1 MVHAALVSHTTAIH
15 QFVIHEVDQALH
27 QESPLSAMARDF
39 YALVRLFDEVLKD
52 DYCDGHATLDTIDNQ
67 ELPLSCSFCGACLFL
82 SGFLCKECSQ
92 GSNTPILLCP
102 GCYVEGRSCRCDTMS
117 PIRLGDFVGAL
128 LDRNNAVGSLSRA
141 FNLHR
146 VPAGDLVEVTER

>member
-1 MVHAALVSHTTAIH
+1 
-15 QFVIHEVDQALH
+15 
-27 QESPLSAMARDF
+27 
-39 YALVRLFDEVLKD
+39 
-52 DYCDGHATLDTIDNQ
+52 
-67 ELPLSCSFCGACLFL
+67 
-82 SGFLCKECSQ
+82 
-92 GSNTPILLCP
+92 
-102 GCYVEGRSCRCDTMS
+102 MS